1 MPEPKLGST
10 HDAGIS
16 SRKEAARGRGVSPP
30 PHLRVCSRGRQ
41 TISFSLSLRGQVP
54 VTGRGDTVASPL
66 SRGCLPPGRQWGRA
80 EMSLGTREAHP
91 RPHLLL
97 QLGRRARA
105 PGQRLCFPD
114 SNYVCG
120 SAASAGD
127 AAPLP
132 CTPRMTGGA
141 RAAGGGSGAGR
152 RPPRS
157 RCTAEARE
165 PGWRWPTH
173 LAALS
178 CAGRGEP
185 CPRGAGRRLGAPGRR
200 RRRAGQSSACRSGG
214 SLLSRGLQRRAGWR
228 ARRLGAS
235 RVGRATAVAW
245 RSRRATFCPLLLPL
259 GSWARP
265 RRRRCLRSRPAG
277 PVSGLS
283 WRTGRQVQRSASCG
297 GGCVGRLLPG
307 LPPSGAAPRDPGSSP
322 AKVARPRRGKEE
334 SGRCPIPLL
343 PHPTTPNSSC

>member
-1 MPEPKLGST
+1 MSV
-10 HDAGIS
+10 S
-16 SRKEAARGRGVSPP
+16 SCHSGAR
-30 PHLRVCSRGRQ
+30 
-41 TISFSLSLRGQVP
+41 SLSPAVGTLP
-54 VTGRGDTVASPL
+54 PSPL

-80 EMSLGTREAHP
+80 ERSLGTREAHP

-157 RCTAEARE
+157 RCTVEARE
-165 PGWRWPTH
+165 PGWRRPTH
-173 LAALS
+173 LAAFS

-185 CPRGAGRRLGAPGRR
+185 CLRGAGRRLGAPGRR
-200 RRRAGQSSACRSGG
+200 RAGQSAACRSGG
-214 SLLSRGLQRRAGWR
+214 SLLSRGCSGRQAGGRAGAAAGCEPGGASDGGLAQPLRDLLSAPPPARVLGPASPPPLPSLATGWTRFRAELEDRAPGAALRLLRRRMRRAPPPRPPALW
-228 ARRLGAS
+228 
-235 RVGRATAVAW
+235 GR
-245 RSRRATFCPLLLPL
+245 
-259 GSWARP
+259 
-265 RRRRCLRSRPAG
+265 
-277 PVSGLS
+277 
-283 WRTGRQVQRSASCG
+283 
-297 GGCVGRLLPG
+297 
-307 LPPSGAAPRDPGSSP
+307 PRDPGSSP
-322 AKVARPRRGKEE
+322 AKVARPRREKEE
-334 SGRCPIPLL
+334 SGRCPIPLH

>member
-1 MPEPKLGST
+1 MPKPKLGST

-16 SRKEAARGRGVSPP
+16 PRKEAARGRGVSPP
-30 PHLRVCSRGRQ
+30 PPHRVCTRGRQ
-41 TISFSLSLRGQVP
+41 TISFLLSLRGQVP

-66 SRGCLPPGRQWGRA
+66 SRGCLPPGQQWGRA
-80 EMSLGTREAHP
+80 ETSLGTREAHP

-141 RAAGGGSGAGR
+141 RAAGGGSGARGGAH
-152 RPPRS
+152 P
-157 RCTAEARE
+157 AAGAR
-165 PGWRWPTH
+165 
-173 LAALS
+173 
-178 CAGRGEP
+178 
-185 CPRGAGRRLGAPGRR
+185 RRLGSHSPGGAQLLGARGALSPGCGAAARSAGAAAAGGPELSMSVGRLAPVP
-200 RRRAGQSSACRSGG
+200 
-214 SLLSRGLQRRAGWR
+214 GLQRRAGGR

-307 LPPSGAAPRDPGSSP
+307 LPPSGASPRDPGSSP
-322 AKVARPRRGKEE
+322 AKVARPRTGKVE
-334 SGRCPIPLL
+334 SGRCPIPLH

>member
-1 MPEPKLGST
+1 MSV
-10 HDAGIS
+10 S
-16 SRKEAARGRGVSPP
+16 SCHSGAR
-30 PHLRVCSRGRQ
+30 
-41 TISFSLSLRGQVP
+41 SLSP
-54 VTGRGDTVASPL
+54 AGRRDTVASPL
-66 SRGCLPPGRQWGRA
+66 SRGCLPPGRQWGRP
-80 EMSLGTREAHP
+80 ETSLGTREAHP

-165 PGWRWPTH
+165 PGWRRPTH

-185 CPRGAGRRLGAPGRR
+185 CLRGAGRRLGAPGRR
-200 RRRAGQSSACRSGG
+200 REGQSAACRSGG
-214 SLLSRGLQRRAGWR
+214 SLLSRGCSGGWMRAGWGER
-228 ARRLGAS
+228 WRWPGA
-235 RVGRATAVAW
+235 AA
-245 RSRRATFCPLLLPL
+245 
-259 GSWARP
+259 ARP
-265 RRRRCLRSRPAG
+265 SVRSSSRSG
-277 PVSGLS
+277 PG
-283 WRTGRQVQRSASCG
+283 
-297 GGCVGRLLPG
+297 PG
-307 LPPSGAAPRDPGSSP
+307 LAAAAAFARDRLDPFQG
-322 AKVARPRRGKEE
+322 
-334 SGRCPIPLL
+334 
-343 PHPTTPNSSC
+343 